1 MKRISALWVLFLVG
15 NTASAAVAKS
25 DGYNLNELFEA
36 SLKRSEAIGI
46 QTELVNQA
54 EEKYSQAKAAFFPT
68 ISATGIYLLQQSPSA
83 TATTLSPAEQTTAK
97 ITASQ
102 PLFRGMAEYASL
114 SQQNLQVTAQI
125 SAKRQ
130 AAAEL
135 YASVVSNF
143 YSILSMEQILKDF
156 QEEITV
162 YEKRISDLNA
172 RIKIGRS
179 KMSEALTVR
188 SALDTLAAQA
198 EEAKGQLSAAREA
211 FAFLTGLDR
220 NAIVKE
226 TDKIEI
232 KPDTLDNYL
241 KRIEERPDVKSA
253 RDTLEAV
260 EKGVEIARAGHFPT
274 LSLAGNY
281 YFKRPGIAQNQNW
294 DASVTATLPLFSGG
308 LVNAQVRQAAAATR
322 QSDLTLAQ
330 ARRLADQEIR
340 TGYSNLQSGMSRVKL
355 LERATQTAYENY
367 QAQIKD
373 YKLGLVTNLD
383 VLQAITSW
391 HESLRALDAL
401 KFQAKLDFVK
411 LETSAALRP
420 SAQTL
425 QAIGK

>member
-1 MKRISALWVLFLVG
+1 MKRISALLISLLMG
-15 NTASAAVAKS
+15 KMASAAVAKS
-25 DGYNLNELFEA
+25 DGYDLNELFEA
-36 SLKRSEAIGI
+36 SLKRSETIGI

-54 EEKYSQAKAAFFPT
+54 EEKYSQAKSAFFPT
-68 ISATGIYLLQQSPSA
+68 ISATGIYLMQQSPSSSA
-83 TATTLSPAEQTTAK
+83 STFSPAEQTTAK
-97 ITASQ
+97 VGIAQ

-135 YASVVSNF
+135 YASVVSNY

-156 QEEITV
+156 QEEIAV

-179 KMSEALTVR
+179 KVSEALTVR

-226 TDKIEI
+226 TEKLEI

-241 KRIEERPDVKSA
+241 KRIEDRPDVKA
-253 RDTLEAV
+253 AKDTLEAV
-260 EKGVEIARAGHFPT
+260 EKGVEIARAGHFPS

-281 YFKRPGIAQNQNW
+281 YFKRPGISQDQNW
-294 DASVTATLPLFSGG
+294 DASITATLPIFAGG

-391 HESLRALDAL
+391 HESLRALDTL